1 MVRHQPA
8 LVHPNSVAL
17 VSRLYDYRLMQL
29 RDLSPGGPNVAAYP
43 YHRLPPPH
51 LLLGYQYMHRAL
63 NDYFFE
69 NRVFMQLG
77 YESPPAQRPRR
88 LFWTCLTDC
97 SYSVNVGAYMRFLDL
112 DNFHDSFQQM
122 HNAVLMDRI
131 ASDMAHVHLRGRGVD
146 VARSG
151 DVVGGGGGDL
161 AAAGEDD
168 GDDAAAAATA
178 AARSHLSGSGAA
190 GLQNDILLRAAS
202 RDDAV
207 LLEAIRRLRVALCH
221 YLFCYARER
230 FNTENTYRFLPGS
243 DVFGEE
249 NWLTL
254 FTDAFAELDTQS
266 LLRQAA
272 LDPRD
277 HHAEEPAET
286 MARCFVSTLATGQ
299 DYDAESRGRGGF
311 SGGAIVLRN
320 RRVTDRRGLRPRDR
334 TGRAI
339 TASQVRRVRRR
350 AAELDTQSLLRQ
362 AALDPRD
369 HHAEEPAET
378 MARCFVS
385 TLATGQDYD
394 AESRGR
400 GGFSGGAIVLRN
412 RRVTDRRGLRPR
424 DRTGRA
430 ITASQVRRVRR
441 RAVREFIDR
450 LPRVIRR
457 RRMPR
462 PEPAVEE
469 EEPMVGE
476 GVEEEPVPPPP
487 AAEEEEEETLLD
499 EVIRTVLE
507 AIDALQEELTGAARR
522 HELFRFTNDFY
533 RLLLQTRDAD
543 IALVTESFLRKWVL
557 YFFLAEHVASTLYY
571 LYTHFISNREFR
583 RYVDVTTL
591 QVLLVGWDV
600 NAEPV
605 FKRIWSEQSNPAT
618 IFETLWSRILRDF
631 LMMVERTGQ
640 FEGMDEADQQL
651 FLSDIQYRDRSGDI
665 EEVLKQLNLSEE
677 FIDSIDISFRIKFRG
692 IVAINTNDDI
702 TANLRRVLRDR
713 EQDIAVARHAAA
725 AAGPALAAPPHR
737 LRR

>member
-1 MVRHQPA
+1 MAAYRVFAELTGQSLNTVRFCQPVIASDFPMVRHQPA
-8 LVHPNSVAL
+8 LVNPNSVAL

-151 DVVGGGGGDL
+151 DVVGGGDDL
-161 AAAGEDD
+161 AAAAAAVGEDD
-168 GDDAAAAATA
+168 GDDAAAAAAAA

-350 AAELDTQSLLRQ
+350 A
-362 AALDPRD
+362 
-369 HHAEEPAET
+369 
-378 MARCFVS
+378 
-385 TLATGQDYD
+385 
-394 AESRGR
+394 
-400 GGFSGGAIVLRN
+400 
-412 RRVTDRRGLRPR
+412 
-424 DRTGRA
+424 
-430 ITASQVRRVRR
+430 
-441 RAVREFIDR
+441 VREFIDR

-457 RRMPR
+457 RRVPR

-469 EEPMVGE
+469 EEPMVEGE
-476 GVEEEPVPPPP
+476 EEEPVPPPP
-487 AAEEEEEETLLD
+487 AEEEEEEETLLD

-713 EQDIAVARHAAA
+713 EQEIAVARHAAA